1 MITNKQILCLIAENN
16 QWPFLDWNTETSHY
30 ILLNLFWINYIN
42 RYNMDD
48 WGDCNEYYIN
58 YDHEVDFSMST
69 LYIENKLQ
77 LKKISISPIT
87 NYEKKFDLDPYSI
100 SIFKEDN
107 NESLMEYDTLTIH
120 IDLSEKKYIDFT
132 DSFIEYFLS
141 KEYKFEKMEK
151 MIEELDLQI

>member
-1 MITNKQILCLIAENN
+1 MFSYQTHLKSHENYPYQN
-16 QWPFLDWNTETSHY
+16 WNTDVQDY
-30 ILLNLFWINYIN
+30 ILLNLFWINYVN
-42 RYNMDD
+42 KFNMDD
-48 WGDCNEYYIN
+48 WKYCNNYYTN

-69 LYIENKLQ
+69 LYIENE
-77 LKKISISPIT
+77 LKQKRISISPIT

-107 NESLMEYDTLTIH
+107 NESLMEYDILTIH